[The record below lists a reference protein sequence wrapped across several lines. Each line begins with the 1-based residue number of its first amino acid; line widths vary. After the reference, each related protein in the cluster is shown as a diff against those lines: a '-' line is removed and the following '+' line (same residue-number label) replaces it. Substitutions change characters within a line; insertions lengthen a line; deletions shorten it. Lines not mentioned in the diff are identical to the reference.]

1 MFSNNLG
8 RVIEL
13 YWLATRIVNYLR
25 AEVDFG
31 AVKNLAKGKIIT
43 RISADLIFLLVES

>member
-13 YWLATRIVNYLR
+13 YWLATRIVKYLR
-25 AEVDFG
+25 SEVNFR

-43 RISADLIFLLVES
+43 RISAYLILLLVES